1 LVEHLSEFGI
11 NVSGLEK
18 TEKTILEMNIDL
30 NNNWNLSKDFEKDK

>member
-1 LVEHLSEFGI
+1 LVEQLSEFGI